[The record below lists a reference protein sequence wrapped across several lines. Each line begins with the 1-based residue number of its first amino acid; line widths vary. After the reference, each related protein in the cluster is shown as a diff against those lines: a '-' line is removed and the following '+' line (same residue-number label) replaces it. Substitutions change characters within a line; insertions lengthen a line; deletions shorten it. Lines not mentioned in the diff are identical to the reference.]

1 MELTFPNK
9 TPTLH
14 CKLAQGRMAEKADD
28 QQKINTQDNTRSVM
42 RQPIAEGIF
51 LRIAPITAVKYQP
64 ITAGHIGSL
73 GNA

>member
-1 MELTFPNK
+1 
-9 TPTLH
+9 
-14 CKLAQGRMAEKADD
+14 
-28 QQKINTQDNTRSVM
+28 M

-64 ITAGHIGSL
+64 IAAGHIGSL

>member
-1 MELTFPNK
+1 
-9 TPTLH
+9 
-14 CKLAQGRMAEKADD
+14 
-28 QQKINTQDNTRSVM
+28 M

>member
-1 MELTFPNK
+1 
-9 TPTLH
+9 
-14 CKLAQGRMAEKADD
+14 
-28 QQKINTQDNTRSVM
+28 M

-51 LRIAPITAVKYQP
+51 LRIAPITAVKYH